1 MNNNFADFDIYSKR
15 ISFFFNSKEKI
26 GTFYGLFLTIL
37 YILIS
42 VAFISLN
49 IFSAINRKNV
59 KVYYSKRYSND
70 TQYININPKLFYFSF
85 GMEDPLTLNRFIDET
100 IYYPTIYLIG
110 KEERKE
116 LKYEVCNIEN
126 SEEYLF
132 PKSELNNSY
141 CLKDFNLTLKGK
153 NLLKIRIYP
162 CINSTENNNNCKP
175 QEIIDNYM
183 TNGYFSI
190 SLKDIGINPN
200 NYTNPVYPITKS
212 FYTNINKSIYKNL
225 VISYGIDEVQT
236 DTGLFN
242 EQIKTEEFIL
252 FRKNYE
258 SFYFVDENDYY
269 KGKSM
274 ISIELRLESLINI
287 HKRTNIK
294 FFEIF
299 SSIGG
304 FMYLVNTIFTLI
316 TILTNKV
323 IPELKILNGI
333 FNFNLKERKMTLRI
347 HSIKELNSTC
357 TNKNLY
363 FPSDKQITKIPNNN
377 IINKCN
383 LGDNYDNK
391 NLSKNSLMGLDNND
405 MTSSQVNI
413 FNRKH
418 NSLVIINENEKY
430 NRFNNFMKAPFFN
443 NNNNNN
449 NNKNNKYKV
458 KNINN
463 NKNNNNYIYRI
474 GSFYPKLNNNSNN
487 NNSEKKSS
495 TNIIKEFNDEIDFN
509 LFEYLFCRNIPKN
522 KRNIELYKLG
532 IVLYKK
538 RMDIIN
544 VFTLLLF
551 SEKNCLQYEDPY

>member
-1 MNNNFADFDIYSKR
+1 MNNNFANFDIYSKR
-15 ISFFFNSKEKI
+15 ISFFFNYKEKI

-42 VAFISLN
+42 ASFISLN
-49 IFSAINRKNV
+49 IYSAINRKNV
-59 KVYYSKRYSND
+59 KVYYSSKYSND
-70 TQYININPKLFYFSF
+70 IPYININPKLFYFSF
-85 GMEDPLTLNRFIDET
+85 GMQDPLEPNRFIDET
-100 IYYPTIYLIG
+100 IYSPSISLIG
-110 KEERKE
+110 NTERKE
-116 LKYEVCNIEN
+116 LKYEICNTEN
-126 SEEYLF
+126 AEEYIF

-141 CLKDFNLTLKGK
+141 CLKDFNLTLKEM
-153 NLLKIRIYP
+153 NLLRIRIYP
-162 CINSTENNNNCKP
+162 CINSTSNNYHCKP
-175 QEIIDNYM
+175 QKIIDNYLAD
-183 TNGYFSI
+183 GYFSI
-190 SLKDIGINPN
+190 SLKDIGINPG
-200 NYTNPVYPITKS
+200 NYTNPVYPTIKGLFT
-212 FYTNINKSIYKNL
+212 YIGKSIYKDL
-225 VISYGIDEVQT
+225 YIYYGINEVQT

-242 EQIKTEEFIL
+242 EQIKTEEFL
-252 FRKNYE
+252 QFRNKYE
-258 SFYFVDENDYY
+258 SFYIVDENNYY
-269 KGKSM
+269 SGRSM
-274 ISIELRLESLINI
+274 ISVYLRLDSIINI
-287 HKRTNIK
+287 QKRAYTK
-294 FFEIF
+294 FLEIF

-304 FMYLVNTIFTLI
+304 FMYLTNTIFTLV

-333 FNFNLKERKMTLRI
+333 FNFNLKERKMALQV

-363 FPSDKQITKIPNNN
+363 FPSDKQTTKIPNNN

-391 NLSKNSLMGLDNND
+391 NLSKNSLMGLDSND

-413 FNRKH
+413 FKRKH
-418 NSLVIINENEKY
+418 NSLVIINENEKD
-430 NRFNNFMKAPFFN
+430 NRNNNIIKSPFFN

-449 NNKNNKYKV
+449 DNNKKYKV
-458 KNINN
+458 KNNN
-463 NKNNNNYIYRI
+463 NKNSNNNYIYRI
-474 GSFYPKLNNNSNN
+474 GSFYPKLNNND

-509 LFEYLFCRNIPKN
+509 IFEYLFCRCISKK

-532 IVLYKK
+532 IILYKK

-551 SEKNCLQYEDPY
+551 SEKNCLKYEDLY